1 MFSQNNSLLLIVDL
15 QQRLLPKILDSTN
28 VLNNTIILAECC
40 KILNLP
46 ILITEQYPEGIGPTT
61 PELTAAVGRCAPITK
76 RTFSCC
82 REERFMK
89 ALDATGRKQIVMA
102 GIEAHVCV
110 FQTAADLIQRGFQVQ
125 VIADATGSRSA
136 FNREI
141 GLERIKAVGAR
152 ISSVES
158 VVFELLETSL
168 GEQFKEIL
176 RRIK

>member
-1 MFSQNNSLLLIVDL
+1 MLLIVDL
-15 QQRLLPKILDSTN
+15 QQRLLPKILDSAN

-46 ILITEQYPEGIGPTT
+46 ILITEQYPEGIGPTV
-61 PELTAAVGRCAPITK
+61 PELMTSLNQTTPITK

-82 REERFMK
+82 REEQFMK
-89 ALDATGRKQIVMA
+89 ALDATGRTQIVMA
-102 GIEAHVCV
+102 GIETHVCV
-110 FQTAADLIQRGFQVQ
+110 FQTAADLFHRGFQVQ

-136 FNREI
+136 FNRGI
-141 GLERIKAVGAR
+141 GLERMKAVGAQ

-158 VVFELLETSL
+158 VVFELLETSI
-168 GEQFKEIL
+168 GAQFKEIL